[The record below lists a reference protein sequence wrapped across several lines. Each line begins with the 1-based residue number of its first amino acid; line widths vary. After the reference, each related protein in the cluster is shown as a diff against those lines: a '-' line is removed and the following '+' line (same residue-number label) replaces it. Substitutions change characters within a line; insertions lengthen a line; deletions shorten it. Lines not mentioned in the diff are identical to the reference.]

1 MKKEKLE
8 WVSDIR
14 KVEKLKPWK
23 ENPRTITKVALEK
36 LKERI
41 VQRGFHSV
49 IVVDTDDTIL
59 SGNQRGLALKQLG
72 IKEVNVL
79 VPSRK
84 LTTEERRKIALESN
98 LNDGE
103 WNMESLKSFNINLL
117 TDVGFDQMK
126 LVEFWDKNTEIK
138 EESFDL
144 KKEIKLAQKTN
155 IKRGNMYQLG
165 RHRLICEDALN
176 PNTVLK
182 LMGGVKVDLIN
193 QDPPFNI
200 NLSYDKGVGGKKSKK
215 NYGGQTQDNMS
226 DEGYADFI
234 RKMMKNA
241 LSVSKKDCH
250 YAYWSDERFVWIF
263 QTLYKELG
271 IASKRLLIWAKNN
284 ASPTPQVAFN
294 KATEY
299 VVYGTTGSPYLSPNV
314 QNANE
319 IINNNTTTGNN
330 LLEELSN
337 IILQKRLP
345 SNQYSHPTQKD
356 PQVHYKILKRCT
368 KIGDAVL
375 DLTAGSGSIMSA
387 CEQLGRVAYMCDYE
401 PIFCQV
407 ILNRYKKITGLNPI
421 QIYEEK

>member
-1 MKKEKLE
+1 MKKEELG
-8 WVSDIR
+8 WAVDIR
-14 KVEKLKPWK
+14 KLTILKNWK

-49 IVVDTDDTIL
+49 IVIDTDNTIL
-59 SGNQRGLALKQLG
+59 SGNQRGLALRQLG
-72 IKEVNVL
+72 VKEVNVL

-103 WNMESLKSFNINLL
+103 WNMEALKSFNIDLL

-126 LVEFWDKNTEIK
+126 LVEFWDKDTEIK

-182 LMGGVKVDLIN
+182 LMGKVKADLIN

-200 NLSYDKGVGGKKSKK
+200 NLSYNKGVGGKKSNK

-271 IASKRLLIWAKNN
+271 INSKRLLVWVKNN
-284 ASPTPQVAFN
+284 SSPTPQVAFN

-299 VVYGTTGSPYLSPNV
+299 IIYGTTGSPYLSPNV

-319 IINNNTTTGNN
+319 IINHDTTTGNN

-375 DLTAGSGSIMSA
+375 DLTAGSGSIMA
-387 CEQLGRVAYMCDYE
+387 TCEQLGRIAYMCDYE
-401 PIFCQV
+401 PVFCQV
-407 ILNRYKKITGLNPI
+407 ILNRYKKMTGLNPI
-421 QIYEEK
+421 QIHEEK

>member
-1 MKKEKLE
+1 
-8 WVSDIR
+8 
-14 KVEKLKPWK
+14 
-23 ENPRTITKVALEK
+23 
-36 LKERI
+36 
-41 VQRGFHSV
+41 
-49 IVVDTDDTIL
+49 
-59 SGNQRGLALKQLG
+59 LALRQLG

-103 WNMESLKSFNINLL
+103 WNMEALKSFNINLL

-126 LVEFWDKNTEIK
+126 LVEFWDKDTKIK

-155 IKRGNMYQLG
+155 IKRGDMYQLG
-165 RHRLICEDALN
+165 RHRLICNDATD
-176 PNTVLK
+176 PNTVTK
-182 LMGGVKVDLIN
+182 LMGGVKADLIN

-200 NLSYDKGVGGKKSKK
+200 NLSYNKGVGGKKSNK

-250 YAYWSDERFVWIF
+250 YTYWSDERFVWIF

-294 KATEY
+294 KVTEY

-319 IINNNTTTGNN
+319 IINHDTTTGNN

-337 IILQKRLP
+337 IILQKR
-345 SNQYSHPTQKD
+345 
-356 PQVHYKILKRCT
+356 
-368 KIGDAVL
+368 
-375 DLTAGSGSIMSA
+375 
-387 CEQLGRVAYMCDYE
+387 
-401 PIFCQV
+401 
-407 ILNRYKKITGLNPI
+407 
-421 QIYEEK
+421 

>member
-1 MKKEKLE
+1 MKKIKLE
-8 WVSDIR
+8 WIAGVR
-14 KVEKLKPWK
+14 EVEKLLPWK
-23 ENPRTITKVALEK
+23 ENPRTITAVAFDR

-41 VQRGFHSV
+41 KQRGFHSS
-49 IVVDTDDTIL
+49 IVVDIDGTVL
-59 SGNQRGLALKQLG
+59 SGNKRRDALIELG

-79 VPSRK
+79 IPNRR
-84 LTTEERRKIALESN
+84 LTNEERKKIALESN
-98 LNDGE
+98 LNDGD
-103 WNMESLKSFNINLL
+103 WNMEALKSFNIDLL
-117 TDVGFDQMK
+117 TDVGFDRMK
-126 LVEFWDKNTEIK
+126 LVEFWDKDVEIK
-138 EESFDL
+138 NENFNFE
-144 KKEIKLAQKTN
+144 KEVKIAQKTN
-155 IKRGNMYQLG
+155 IKRGQMFQLG
-165 RHRLICEDALN
+165 RHRLVCADALD

-182 LMGGVKVDLIN
+182 LMGKVKVDLVN

-215 NYGGQTQDNMS
+215 NYGGQTSDNMS
-226 DEGYADFI
+226 DEGYANFI
-234 RKMMKNA
+234 RKMIENA
-241 LSVSKKDCH
+241 LSVAKKDCH
-250 YAYWSDERFVWIF
+250 IAFWSDERFVWIF
-263 QTLYKELG
+263 QTLYKKLG
-271 IASKRLLIWAKNN
+271 INSKRLLVWVKNN
-284 ASPTPQVAFN
+284 SSPTPQTAFN

-299 VVYGTTGSPYLSPNV
+299 IVYGTIGSPYLSSNV

-319 IINNNTTTGNN
+319 IINHDTTTGNN

-345 SNQYSHPTQKD
+345 SNQYFHPTQKD

-368 KIGDAVL
+368 KIGDVVL

-401 PIFCQV
+401 PVFCQV

>member
-1 MKKEKLE
+1 MKKEKLG
-8 WVSDIR
+8 WAVDIR
-14 KVEKLKPWK
+14 KLTILKNWK

-49 IVVDTDDTIL
+49 IVIDTDNTIL
-59 SGNQRGLALKQLG
+59 SGNQRGLALRQLG

-103 WNMESLKSFNINLL
+103 WNMEALKSFNIDLL

-126 LVEFWDKNTEIK
+126 LVEFWDKDTKIK

-155 IKRGNMYQLG
+155 IKRGNLYQLG

-182 LMGGVKVDLIN
+182 LMGKVKADLIN

-200 NLSYDKGVGGKKSKK
+200 NLSYNKGVGGKKSNK

-234 RKMMKNA
+234 RKMMRNA

-271 IASKRLLIWAKNN
+271 INSKRLLVWVKNN
-284 ASPTPQVAFN
+284 SSPTPQVAFN

-299 VVYGTTGSPYLSPNV
+299 IIYGTTGSPYLSPNV

-319 IINNNTTTGNN
+319 IINHDTTNGNN

-375 DLTAGSGSIMSA
+375 DLTAGSGSIMA
-387 CEQLGRVAYMCDYE
+387 TCEQLGRTAYMCDYE
-401 PIFCQV
+401 PVFCQV
-407 ILNRYKKITGLNPI
+407 ILNRYKKMTGLNPI
-421 QIYEEK
+421 QIHEEK

>member
-1 MKKEKLE
+1 MG
-8 WVSDIR
+8 
-14 KVEKLKPWK
+14 KVK
-23 ENPRTITKVALEK
+23 A
-36 LKERI
+36 
-41 VQRGFHSV
+41 
-49 IVVDTDDTIL
+49 
-59 SGNQRGLALKQLG
+59 
-72 IKEVNVL
+72 
-79 VPSRK
+79 
-84 LTTEERRKIALESN
+84 
-98 LNDGE
+98 
-103 WNMESLKSFNINLL
+103 
-117 TDVGFDQMK
+117 
-126 LVEFWDKNTEIK
+126 
-138 EESFDL
+138 
-144 KKEIKLAQKTN
+144 
-155 IKRGNMYQLG
+155 
-165 RHRLICEDALN
+165 
-176 PNTVLK
+176 
-182 LMGGVKVDLIN
+182 DLIN

-200 NLSYDKGVGGKKSKK
+200 NLSYDKGVGGKKSNK

-271 IASKRLLIWAKNN
+271 INSKRLLVWVKNN
-284 ASPTPQVAFN
+284 SSPTPQVAFN

-299 VVYGTTGSPYLSPNV
+299 IIYGTTGSPYLSPNV

-319 IINNNTTTGNN
+319 IINHDTTTGNN

-375 DLTAGSGSIMSA
+375 DLTAGSGSIMA
-387 CEQLGRVAYMCDYE
+387 TCEQLGRTAYMCE
-401 PIFCQV
+401 QV
-407 ILNRYKKITGLNPI
+407 
-421 QIYEEK
+421 